1 MSHRYYVTE
10 LGRVPTGAA
19 TYINGSDGDAIMLR
33 YEWPGTLGGNDA
45 DTLTG
50 IEPGTGTSIDGIK
63 NSSGPP
69 TRYVGYAAG
78 GSTYTIGSSSDVN
91 SSNCLFF
98 HGGDNT
104 DTTGQEVIIIRP
116 KSIAAANTSI
126 KVFRVGIYLNW
137 YRTIGVGCMN
147 FKMRVYSGGSF
158 TPQGGSGKDITST
171 GTLLRTYT
179 FNANTN
185 NINNPNGTKV
195 GYPSNGINGY
205 SQVGIFTF
213 DTDGNGIFRYNL
225 QSVGNCTA

>member
-1 MSHRYYVTE
+1 MSQRYYMTS
-10 LGRVPTGAA
+10 LGRIPTGAA

-50 IEPGTGTSIDGIK
+50 IEPGTGTNIDGIK

-69 TRYVGYAAG
+69 TRYVGYASG
-78 GSTYTIGSSSDVN
+78 GSTYTIGSSSN
-91 SSNCLFF
+91 INNTNCLFF
-98 HGGDNT
+98 HGGDNQL
-104 DTTGQEVIIIRP
+104 TTGQEVVIIRP

-126 KVFRVGIYLNW
+126 RVFRVGIYLNW

-147 FKMRVYSGGSF
+147 FRMRVYSGGSF
-158 TPQGGSGKDITST
+158 TVVADDDITST

-185 NINNPNGTKV
+185 NQNNPNTNKV

-205 SQVGIFTF
+205 SQIGIFTF
-213 DTDGNGIFRYNL
+213 DTSGNGVFRYNL
-225 QSVGNCTA
+225 QSIGNCTA